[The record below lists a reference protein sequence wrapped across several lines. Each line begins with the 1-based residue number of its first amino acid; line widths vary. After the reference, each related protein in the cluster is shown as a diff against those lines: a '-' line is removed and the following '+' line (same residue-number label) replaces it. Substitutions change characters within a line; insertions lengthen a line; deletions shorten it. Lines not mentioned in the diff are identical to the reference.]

1 MSEMD
6 KLFKQAT
13 EYMKTQT
20 RESMTR
26 ERLSNEDIKKM
37 LPIGKVL
44 TGLGFITLGYKA
56 VDAYV
61 T

>member
-1 MSEMD
+1 MD
-6 KLFKQAT
+6 KLFKKAM
-13 EYMKTQT
+13 EFMKTQT
-20 RESMTR
+20 HESMTR
-26 ERLSNEDIKKM
+26 ERLSNEEIKKM

-56 VDAYV
+56 IDSYV

>member
-1 MSEMD
+1 
-6 KLFKQAT
+6 
-13 EYMKTQT
+13 
-20 RESMTR
+20 MTR
-26 ERLSNEDIKKM
+26 ERLNTEEIKKM

>member
-1 MSEMD
+1 MSI
-6 KLFKQAT
+6 
-13 EYMKTQT
+13 QT
-20 RESMTR
+20 SIPQIIQKKRDETP
-26 ERLSNEDIKKM
+26 LSAEEIKKM